1 RNAVQVLRLRG
12 PLEPALQT
20 ARDMIDRQVS
30 HMARLVDDLLDVS
43 RISRG
48 KINLRCDPV
57 ELATVVASAVEGS
70 RPLIDARRHDL
81 QVDLPAEPVRVKGD
95 LTRLAQVV
103 LNLLNNSAKYT
114 PEGGHIRLAVGTE
127 DNRAVLRVRDDGV
140 GIAPELLP
148 KVFDLFTQAERTLDR
163 SQGGL
168 GIGLTLVKKLT
179 EMHGGTVEAHSAGPG
194 RGSEFVLR
202 LPLLSQEADAAKRNG
217 QGGAVARGRSAA
229 RRILVVDDNKD
240 AADSL
245 AMLLGVLGN
254 DVRTAGDGWR
264 AVEVAGEYRPDLV
277 FLDIGLPGMDGY
289 AVARRLRALP
299 ALGGAVLVAVTGY
312 GSLGDRQRSE
322 EAGFYGHMVKPVE
335 FAALEELL
343 TALPTRTT

>member
-1 RNAVQVLRLRG
+1 
-12 PLEPALQT
+12 
-20 ARDMIDRQVS
+20 MIDRQVG
-30 HMARLVDDLLDVS
+30 HMVRLVDDLLDVS

-48 KINLRCDPV
+48 KIDLRCEPV
-57 ELATVVASAVEGS
+57 ELAGVVASAVESS
-70 RPLIDARRHDL
+70 RPLIEARRHDL
-81 QVDLPAEPVRVKGD
+81 QVDLPAGPVRVRGD
-95 LTRLAQVV
+95 LTRLAQVI

-127 DNRAVLRVRDDGV
+127 DHQAVVRVRDDGV

-179 EMHGGTVEAHSAGPG
+179 DMHGGTVEADSAGSG

-202 LPLLSQEADAAKRNG
+202 LPLLSQEADVTERNG
-217 QGGAVARGRSAA
+217 HGGALPRCQSAA

-245 AMLLGVLGN
+245 AMLLNVLGN
-254 DVRTAGDGWR
+254 DVRTAGDGRR

-299 ALGGAVLVAVTGY
+299 ALGGSVLVAVTGY
-312 GSLGDRQRSE
+312 GSRGDRQRSE
-322 EAGFYGHMVKPVE
+322 EAGFYDHMVKPVE

>member
-1 RNAVQVLRLRG
+1 
-12 PLEPALQT
+12 
-20 ARDMIDRQVS
+20 
-30 HMARLVDDLLDVS
+30 
-43 RISRG
+43 
-48 KINLRCDPV
+48 V
-57 ELATVVASAVEGS
+57 ELAGVVASAVESS
-70 RPLIDARRHDL
+70 RPLIEARRHDL
-81 QVDLPAEPVRVKGD
+81 QVDLPTGPVRVQGD

-114 PEGGHIRLAVGTE
+114 PEGGHIRLAVGRE
-127 DNRAVLRVRDDGV
+127 DHQAVVRVRDDGV
-140 GIAPELLP
+140 GIVPELLP

-194 RGSEFVLR
+194 RGSEFILR
-202 LPLLSQEADAAKRNG
+202 LPLLSQEANVTKRNG
-217 QGGAVARGRSAA
+217 HGGAVPRCRSAA
-229 RRILVVDDNKD
+229 RRILVVDDNRD

-245 AMLLGVLGN
+245 AMLLNVLGN

-289 AVARRLRALP
+289 AVARKLRALP
-299 ALGGAVLVAVTGY
+299 ALGGSVLVAVTGY
-312 GSLGDRQRSE
+312 GSWGDRQRSE
-322 EAGFYGHMVKPVE
+322 EAGFYDHMVKPVE
-335 FAALEELL
+335 FATLEELL